1 MPRQRESELKPC
13 TRSGMLPSMEM
24 NRRTAY
30 RLVALLL
37 LLVMSGDVIACEFL
51 SHDHFESFRMPGND
65 MRLHQSHDHCIC
77 CCTHYVVAAAVAVPK
92 PANFLETVALTEL
105 EPAMRTPAAVYHPPK
120 V

>member
-1 MPRQRESELKPC
+1 
-13 TRSGMLPSMEM
+13 MEM

-37 LLVMSGDVIACEFL
+37 LLVMSGDVIACEFI